1 MEKDKKMLNKVTKL
15 FLVSTSFAPV
25 LLTLWFSKFS
35 KNWYFIDGLWY
46 LIITAVLILFCF
58 LILKSS
64 EEYLEKLPIKIKSL
78 STSDKEIIA
87 FIIVYLL
94 PLINKYSF
102 QINSKL
108 LIFIIALL
116 FISVW
121 TTNSYHFNPLLGLF
135 GYHFYEVTI
144 EGDITYILI
153 TRKNLVNSKQ
163 IKTVVQISDYM
174 LLETGD

>member
-1 MEKDKKMLNKVTKL
+1 MLNKATKFFFVL
-15 FLVSTSFAPV
+15 TSFAPV
-25 LLTLWFSKFS
+25 LFTLWFSKFS
-35 KNWYFIDGLWY
+35 KNWHLIDGLWY
-46 LIITAVLILFCF
+46 LIITVVLILFCF
-58 LILKSS
+58 LIIKSS
-64 EEYLEKLPIKIKSL
+64 EKYLEKITINIKSL

-94 PLINKYSF
+94 PLINKYSL

-108 LIFIIALL
+108 LIFVIALL

-135 GYHFYEVTI
+135 GYHFYEVTT
-144 EGDITYILI
+144 EGDVTYILI
-153 TRKNLVNSKQ
+153 TRENLVNTKK

-174 LLETGD
+174 LLEARD